1 MAFPPASHATLK
13 MGHPWELCRGR
24 MDQQVSLQCLREAC
38 VQDGACS
45 CSSTSVW
52 CLRAALFYA
61 GPCYAML
68 CHAVPCHAMPCHA
81 MPCHAMLC
89 YATLCYAMLRY
100 ATLRYAT
107 LRYATLR
114 YATLRYATLRYPMPC
129 TWRSYAMHCHAV
141 LSHHKMYST
150 ILAQ

>member
-1 MAFPPASHATLK
+1 MAEMMAFPPASHATLK

-81 MPCHAMLC
+81 MPCYAMLC
-89 YATLCYAMLRY
+89 YAMLCYATLRYATLCYAMLC
-100 ATLRYAT
+100 
-107 LRYATLR
+107 
-114 YATLRYATLRYPMPC
+114 YPMPC

>member
-1 MAFPPASHATLK
+1 MAEMMAFPPASHATLK

-81 MPCHAMLC
+81 MLCH
-89 YATLCYAMLRY
+89 AMLRY

-107 LRYATLR
+107 LRYAILCH
-114 YATLRYATLRYPMPC
+114 APGGVMPC
-129 TWRSYAMHCHAV
+129 TAMLFLVTTKCIQPYWHNDCPDIWYK
-141 LSHHKMYST
+141 LNQQMNE
-150 ILAQ
+150 

>member
-1 MAFPPASHATLK
+1 MAEMMAFPPASHATLK

-68 CHAVPCHAMPCHA
+68 CHAMPCHA

-89 YATLCYAMLRY
+89 YAMLRY
-100 ATLRYAT
+100 ATLRYAM
-107 LRYATLR
+107 LCYAILCH
-114 YATLRYATLRYPMPC
+114 APGGVMPC
-129 TWRSYAMHCHAV
+129 TAMLFLVTTKCIQPYWHNDCPDIWYK
-141 LSHHKMYST
+141 LNQQMNE
-150 ILAQ
+150 